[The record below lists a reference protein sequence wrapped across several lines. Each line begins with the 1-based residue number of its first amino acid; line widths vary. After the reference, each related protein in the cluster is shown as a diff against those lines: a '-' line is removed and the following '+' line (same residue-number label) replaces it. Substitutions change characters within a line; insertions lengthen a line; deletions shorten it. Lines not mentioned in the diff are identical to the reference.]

1 MESNG
6 SFEHLPET
14 QHVNLFGAS
23 DTHTQMLANCRS
35 LSFSLPG
42 KWRWVGKTPPH
53 VLSKKTALWRN
64 AWLLFWLRYFF
75 NFLPLVIT
83 IIKPWL
89 GEYVCFCP
97 TTSSK
102 SKFTTICMVRIFQC
116 MSSFLVWILAGRDY
130 IISMD
135 SHIWDEDGID
145 KLKLNRKHIP
155 LFGLFKVMF
164 YLLSC

>member
-1 MESNG
+1 MKKPFRRLG
-6 SFEHLPET
+6 HPHPDAG
-14 QHVNLFGAS
+14 Q
-23 DTHTQMLANCRS
+23 
-35 LSFSLPG
+35 LSKPQFFSAWEVTLSWPP
-42 KWRWVGKTPPH
+42 TPH
-53 VLSKKTALWRN
+53 AKKKTALWRD
-64 AWLLFWLRYFF
+64 AWLLLWLRYFF

-102 SKFTTICMVRIFQC
+102 SKFTTICMVRILQC
-116 MSSFLVWILAGRDY
+116 MSSFLVWILASRDY

-145 KLKLNRKHIP
+145 KLKLKRKHIP

-164 YLLSC
+164 YFLSC